1 MSANLLPD
9 PSNIAATARNSEW
22 LQKELE
28 MRRLQEQLGKS
39 RDKDQELREATK
51 GFESIFI
58 AKLWQQMR
66 ATVPKDGYLHSKEE
80 EMYLSMFDKDM
91 ADKMADAGGIG
102 LGEMLYRHLK
112 KSMDDASRVTSPS
125 GAEERLPLRP
135 LRTAYDPRLLTPPE
149 HRHQEH
155 ADAAKAVPTAQRPFN
170 PDNLDDFY
178 DDMDEY
184 ADLPGEQVPNM
195 QPAPDAAASQLE
207 FGLDSAA
214 LRPTPEPEQAR
225 VPLSAE
231 ELAVAKADASIIQVE
246 PEVLAAVESLARD
259 IAPHGSPVTRDAD
272 RTSLRSR
279 TRTPEQGQRQGRSIS
294 DPRAEETASGQTAP
308 GPPLP
313 DVGAPLLA
321 REATAA
327 ADTQGVEQLEQGIR
341 RTEGAMQNAGGP
353 HELRPA
359 GVEASPAAPPQ
370 ASGPV
375 SREPTAPIHW
385 PVDGRQTS
393 EFGWRTSPF
402 TGERIFHAGVDLA
415 ANHGDPVRAC
425 WDGTVIFA
433 GNKPGYGK
441 LVIVEHSGGW
451 QSYYGHNSRLQAN
464 VGDEIKAGQNIAQVG
479 STGLSTGPHVHFEL
493 RRNGTAMDPLKVQ
506 QSLMAGRPLDRAV

>member
-9 PSNIAATARNSEW
+9 PSNLASMARNSEW
-22 LQKELE
+22 VRKELD

-102 LGEMLYRHLK
+102 LGEMLYRHLR

-125 GAEERLPLRP
+125 GAEERLPLKP
-135 LRTAYDPRLLTPPE
+135 LRTAYDPRMLTPPE
-149 HRHQEH
+149 HRYQEQEH
-155 ADAAKAVPTAQRPFN
+155 AGAPLAAPTAQTPFN
-170 PDNLDDFY
+170 PDNLSDFY

-184 ADLPGEQVPNM
+184 ADLPGEQLPNK
-195 QPAPDAAASQLE
+195 QPAPNAAAPLLE
-207 FGLDSAA
+207 FGLDNAA
-214 LRPTPEPEQAR
+214 PRPAPEPEQAR
-225 VPLSAE
+225 VPGSAE

-246 PEVLAAVESLARD
+246 PEVLAAVESLARG
-259 IAPHGSPVTRDAD
+259 IAPQGSPVTRDAD

-279 TRTPEQGQRQGRSIS
+279 AQTQEPGESQGRSIP
-294 DPRAEETASGQTAP
+294 DVTADETASEKAAV
-308 GPPLP
+308 GP
-313 DVGAPLLA
+313 PLLA
-321 REATAA
+321 REAATG
-327 ADTQGVEQLEQGIR
+327 ADTQGVELLEQGIR
-341 RTEGAMQNAGGP
+341 RTGGAAQNAGGP
-353 HELRPA
+353 FEHGPVGLDMN
-359 GVEASPAAPPQ
+359 PAATTHQ
-370 ASGPV
+370 TSGPNSV
-375 SREPTAPIHW
+375 APVAPIHW
-385 PVDGRQTS
+385 PVDGRLTS
-393 EFGWRTSPF
+393 EFGWRKSPF

-433 GNKPGYGK
+433 GNKPGYGR

-451 QSYYGHNSRLQAN
+451 QSYYGHNSRLQVNA
-464 VGDEIKAGQNIAQVG
+464 GDKVKAGQDIATVG

-506 QSLMAGRPLDRAV
+506 QSLMAGRSLDHAV